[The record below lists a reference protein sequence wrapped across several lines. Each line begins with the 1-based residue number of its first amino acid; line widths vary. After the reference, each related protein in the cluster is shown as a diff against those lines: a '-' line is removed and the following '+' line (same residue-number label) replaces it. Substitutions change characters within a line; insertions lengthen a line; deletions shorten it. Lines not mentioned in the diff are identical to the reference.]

1 MPEQQST
8 TKWLARWRSKR
19 QLKRHR
25 TLMDKLFG
33 GVDGDS
39 DEKSVQRHTSRGEEL
54 EAEDRARII
63 KGSTG
68 GG

>member
-8 TKWLARWRSKR
+8 TKWLARRGKR

-33 GVDGDS
+33 GRDGDS
-39 DEKSVQRHTSRGEEL
+39 EEKSVQRHTSRGEDL